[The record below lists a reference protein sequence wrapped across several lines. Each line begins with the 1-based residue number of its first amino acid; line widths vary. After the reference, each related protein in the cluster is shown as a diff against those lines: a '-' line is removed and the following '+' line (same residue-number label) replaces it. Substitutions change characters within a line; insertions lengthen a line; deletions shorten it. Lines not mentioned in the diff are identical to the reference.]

1 MMIMKQYPRWRE
13 EEWYQRYRSKL
24 AYFKKAVA
32 QTFNTRSRSSVSV
45 VKEYDSREQSKE
57 SGRERKRG
65 GKGKGR
71 EIEPAL
77 IAKEEQREIRMEDIV
92 SKAQE
97 E

>member
-1 MMIMKQYPRWRE
+1 M
-13 EEWYQRYRSKL
+13 

-32 QTFNTRSRSSVSV
+32 QTFNTRSRSSISV
-45 VKEYDSREQSKE
+45 VRKNDSSREQSKE

-71 EIEPAL
+71 EIEPAV
-77 IAKEEQREIRMEDIV
+77 IAKEEQREIRMEDVV